1 MLNEDR
7 PIKMPNFILSLKN
20 RKSVLRLTD
29 EEAGQLFKLLFNYA
43 DNENFE
49 PDEKAYPNSV
59 LMMYDS
65 MIPVIDENREKYI
78 RKVERNRK
86 NSRNAGAPVGNQNA
100 KKTIQNNPV
109 DCNSIQSIEKTI
121 QNNPVGGNKTKVK
134 ETKLNKVSCK
144 DTLFSNST
152 EVSQSGFP
160 DGHPTGKP
168 EYRELR
174 RYARIILGKDD
185 AYFCDDF
192 EWAIERYDN
201 DWSDWQERMKR
212 FAVKQGRI
220 GNV

>member
-49 PDEKAYPNSV
+49 PDEKVYPNSV

-78 RKVERNRK
+78 RKVERNRQNGK
-86 NSRNAGAPVGNQNA
+86 KGGAPVGNQNA
-100 KKTIQNNPV
+100 QKTTQNNPTV
-109 DCNSIQSIEKTI
+109 EKTT
-121 QNNPVGGNKTKVK
+121 QNNPLGVNKTKVNK
-134 ETKLNKVSCK
+134 TKLNKVSCK

-192 EWAIERYDN
+192 KNAVEKYDD

>member
-49 PDEKAYPNSV
+49 PDEKVYPNSV

-109 DCNSIQSIEKTI
+109 DCNSIQ
-121 QNNPVGGNKTKVK
+121 NNPVGTNKTKVNK
-134 ETKLNKVSCK
+134 TKQNVSVSK
-144 DTLFSNST
+144 DTDTYST
-152 EVSQSGFP
+152 KASPSVCPEGQPPS
-160 DGHPTGKP
+160 KP

-174 RYARIILGKDD
+174 VFAREVLKLDN

-192 EWAIERYDN
+192 SESISQSGG
-201 DWSDWQERMKR
+201 DWSDWQAKMTA
-212 FAVKQGRI
+212 FAEEHKNEWSYDG
-220 GNV
+220 

>member
-49 PDEKAYPNSV
+49 PDEKVYPNSV

-78 RKVERNRK
+78 RKVERNRQNGK
-86 NSRNAGAPVGNQNA
+86 KGGAPVGNQNA
-100 KKTIQNNPV
+100 QKTTQNNPTV
-109 DCNSIQSIEKTI
+109 EKTT
-121 QNNPVGGNKTKVK
+121 QNNPLGVNKTKVNK
-134 ETKLNKVSCK
+134 TKLNKVSCK
-144 DTLFSNST
+144 DTLFSNNT
-152 EVSQSGFP
+152 EVSPSGFP
-160 DGHPTGKP
+160 DGHPTEKP
-168 EYRELR
+168 EYKELR
-174 RYARIILGKDD
+174 RYARIILGEDD

-192 EWAIERYDN
+192 KNAVENYDD
-201 DWSDWQERMKR
+201 DWSDWQNRMKR
-212 FAVKQGRI
+212 FAVKQGRLDD
-220 GNV
+220 V

>member
-7 PIKMPNFILSLKN
+7 PIEMPYVALEVNLITSLK
-20 RKSVLRLTD
+20 KLTD
-29 EEAGQLFKLLFNYA
+29 EQRSRFLMAVLSYGNNESVDLSDDLILDILFDRFV
-43 DNENFE
+43 NFT
-49 PDEKAYPNSV
+49 
-59 LMMYDS
+59 
-65 MIPVIDENREKYI
+65 EKY
-78 RKVERNRK
+78 RKEYIAKIKRSRENGKKGGRPKQNPQVISENLK
-86 NSRNAGAPVGNQNA
+86 NPQVISETQ
-100 KKTIQNNPV
+100 
-109 DCNSIQSIEKTI
+109 
-121 QNNPVGGNKTKVK
+121 KTKVK
-134 ETKLNKVSCK
+134 VNETKLNKVSCK

-174 RYARIILGKDD
+174 RYARIILGEDD

-192 EWAIERYDN
+192 KNAVENYDD

>member
-7 PIKMPNFILSLKN
+7 PIEMPNFLVDLSVTDNLDLLSDKQFRRVFTLMIEFAKN
-20 RKSVLRLTD
+20 GEVDLSQEEPLIRSVFLPFRNTI
-29 EEAGQLFKLLFNYA
+29 
-43 DNENFE
+43 
-49 PDEKAYPNSV
+49 EKGRNQYVA
-59 LMMYDS
+59 
-65 MIPVIDENREKYI
+65 
-78 RKVERNRK
+78 KVKRNRK
-86 NSRNAGAPVGNQNA
+86 NGVKGGRPRENQE
-100 KKTIQNNPV
+100 NP
-109 DCNSIQSIEKTI
+109 K
-121 QNNPVGGNKTKVK
+121 NPVGYLGFQENPKNPNKTKVK

-192 EWAIERYDN
+192 KNAVEKYDD